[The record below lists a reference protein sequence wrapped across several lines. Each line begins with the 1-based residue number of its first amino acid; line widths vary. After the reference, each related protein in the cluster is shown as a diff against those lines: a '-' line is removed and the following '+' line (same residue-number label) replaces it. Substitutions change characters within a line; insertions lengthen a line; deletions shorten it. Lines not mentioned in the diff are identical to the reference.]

1 MAKPS
6 DFLSDLQRR
15 HAIRF
20 ASAPRFASGDAGP
33 SGALVTL
40 SPRELVGVVMAAN
53 RWGRTPAA
61 LTIQV
66 GAAVAVVT
74 IEGGGGFTGAVGGFT
89 WTPTTWT
96 GGAMLTFGYGLR
108 YFVEVVDTSDG
119 P

>member
-20 ASAPRFASGDAGP
+20 ASAPRFAYGDAGAA
-33 SGALVTL
+33 GALVTL
-40 SPRELVGVVMAAN
+40 SPRELVGVVMVTN

-66 GAAVAVVT
+66 GASIAVVT
-74 IEGGGGFTGAVGGFT
+74 IEGSGGFGGAAGGFT
-89 WTPTTWT
+89 WTPTAWT
-96 GGAMLTFGYGLR
+96 GGAILTFGYGLR